1 MSISKYENVF
11 INTFEISKEQLPNL
25 KYQDIES
32 WDSVGHMILITA
44 LEEAFSIMLE
54 PDDIVDF
61 SSFDEGKTI
70 LKKYGVE
77 L

>member
-1 MSISKYENVF
+1 MNVSKYENVF
-11 INTFEISKEQLPNL
+11 MNTFEISKEQLPNL

-44 LEEAFSIMLE
+44 LEEEFSVMLD

-61 SSFDEGKTI
+61 SSFEEGKEI
-70 LKKYGVE
+70 LKKYDVE

>member
-1 MSISKYENVF
+1 MNTSKYEEVF
-11 INTFEISKEQLPNL
+11 TTTFEINREQLENL

-32 WDSVGHMILITA
+32 WDSVGHMILVTA
-44 LEEAFSIMLE
+44 LEEAFSIMLD

-61 SSFDEGKTI
+61 SSFEQGKEI

>member
-1 MSISKYENVF
+1 MNTSKYEEVF
-11 INTFEISKEQLPNL
+11 TTTFEINKDQLPNL

-44 LEEAFSIMLE
+44 LEEAFSIMLD
-54 PDDIVDF
+54 PDDIVDL
-61 SSFDEGKTI
+61 SSFEQGKEI
-70 LKKYGVE
+70 LKKYHVE

>member
-1 MSISKYENVF
+1 MTISRYENVF
-11 INTFEISKEQLPNL
+11 MNTFEISKDQLPNL

-44 LEEAFSIMLE
+44 LEEAFSIMLD
-54 PDDIVDF
+54 PDDIVDL
-61 SSFDEGKTI
+61 SSFEQGKEI
-70 LKKYGVE
+70 LKKYHVE